1 MRDVLLEGTFVSLD
15 VESTGFDPERSE
27 IIEIALVRVE
37 GGVITEKFSTLI
49 NPGDTIPR
57 RITELTGIT
66 YAMVVGKPTFEEVL
80 PKVLSFIGDS
90 VLVAHNAKK
99 DIQFIDKYHRRLY
112 NKRFKP
118 PHICTLNL
126 SRNLLPSLKR
136 HSLQDLADYF
146 GIERAKSHRAL
157 EDAVTTAM
165 VFLEL
170 LRILWHRLDV
180 RDYLS
185 IKRLSKA

>member
-15 VESTGFDPERSE
+15 VESTGCDPERSE

-37 GGVITEKFSTLI
+37 GGMITEKFSTLI